1 MCAEW
6 PRWGAGWVQPNRKL
20 GAGACCLTR
29 SPFSC
34 HQEAAAGVLTSKEE
48 RSPQTLTPAGEDAVK
63 TPSPAATATAAS
75 ASATATEEA
84 GEPETKGN
92 S

>member
-1 MCAEW
+1 MCAEE

-29 SPFSC
+29 FPFSC
-34 HQEAAAGVLTSKEE
+34 HQEAAAGGVTSKEE
-48 RSPQTLTPAGEDAVK
+48 QSPQTLIPAGEDAVK
-63 TPSPAATATAAS
+63 TPSPAAATA

>member
-1 MCAEW
+1 MPSAQGGEGAERVRPEEILEVG
-6 PRWGAGWVQPNRKL
+6 PRFD
-20 GAGACCLTR
+20 R

-34 HQEAAAGVLTSKEE
+34 HQEAAAGGLISKEE
-48 RSPQTLTPAGEDAVK
+48 RSPQTLTLAGEDTVK
-63 TPSPAATATAAS
+63 TPSPTA
-75 ASATATEEA
+75 EEA

>member
-1 MCAEW
+1 M
-6 PRWGAGWVQPNRKL
+6 
-20 GAGACCLTR
+20 
-29 SPFSC
+29 
-34 HQEAAAGVLTSKEE
+34 LTSKEE

-63 TPSPAATATAAS
+63 TPSPAATATATAAS